1 MSANPKDFKNI
12 IDFIQADPNGPN
24 LIDRLKRL
32 ESQNKQ
38 YSDLQDKE
46 GNYYINLVQEGGGTL
61 GIALVG
67 FTFVLEYCKIRF
79 LKLAGT
85 SAGAINTILLHHL
98 DSPEKAKTPRLFEVI
113 KSQDLKQF
121 VDGNKITKFI
131 ISNILNKT
139 GRVDALGI
147 FFISLLLLLLTVI
160 PILAMIS
167 NSTGTIYLVVVS
179 LFLLFIFLI
188 LRYYSSIKKNKF
200 GLNKGDE
207 FLKFMRN
214 NIPPENINKEEV
226 MANFFK
232 DEALMQEHNIEAF
245 RVSHD
250 QVNREKIAE
259 IQEKANEQ
267 KKRLFRPTHEY
278 KRGYTVIASETVSQN
293 KVEFPRDADLF
304 WTGEGLDQ
312 PDPSEFARAS
322 MSIPIFFKPY
332 IKPIKTSHPN
342 IVKAWKE
349 KMNYGNGNENEIP
362 TEAWFTDGGTLS
374 NFPINIFHNSNVV
387 FARVPVI
394 GVRLQDQK
402 AQKNTSF
409 SSLFSYLYAIF
420 NTARFNY
427 DKSFLRKHSF
437 YQTFCVSNIEV
448 YKSKISW
455 LNFSLGD
462 DEKRKLIIHG
472 VEAALTHLENFDWK
486 KYQIARA
493 EMVVNN
499 ND

>member
-1 MSANPKDFKNI
+1 MSTNPDDFKNI
-12 IDFIQADPNGPN
+12 IDFIQAHPDGPN
-24 LIDRLKRL
+24 LIKRLKQL

-38 YSDLQDKE
+38 YSDLQDKH

-121 VDGNKITKFI
+121 IDGNIITKFI
-131 ISNILNKT
+131 IRNILNKT
-139 GRVDALGI
+139 GRMDAIGI
-147 FFISLLLLLLTVI
+147 IFISLLLLLLTVI

-167 NSTGTIYLVVVS
+167 NATATIYLAVVS
-179 LFLLFIFLI
+179 IFLLLIFLT
-188 LRYYSSIKKNKF
+188 LRYYASIKKNKF
-200 GLNKGDE
+200 GLNKGAE
-207 FLKFMRN
+207 FLKFMRI
-214 NIPPENINKEEV
+214 NIPPENINKSDDLTH
-226 MANFFK
+226 FFK
-232 DEALMQEHNIEAF
+232 EESLMQEHTIEEF
-245 RVSHD
+245 RVSHE
-250 QVNREKIAE
+250 QKESKVIAD
-259 IQEKANEQ
+259 IQEKAKDQN
-267 KKRLFRPTHEY
+267 KRLFRPTHEY
-278 KRGYTVIASETVSQN
+278 KIGYTVIASETVSQN

-322 MSIPIFFKPY
+322 MSIPLFFKPY

-342 IVKAWKE
+342 IIKAWKD

-362 TEAWFTDGGTLS
+362 SEAWFTDGGTLS
-374 NFPINIFHNSNVV
+374 NFPINIFHDPNVV
-387 FARVPVI
+387 FARVPVV
-394 GVRLQDQK
+394 GARLQDQK
-402 AQKNTSF
+402 AIKNTSF
-409 SSLFSYLYAIF
+409 TSLFSYLYAIF
-420 NTARFNY
+420 NTVRFNY
-427 DKSFLRKHSF
+427 DKAFLRKHTF
-437 YQTFCVSNIEV
+437 YQTYCVSNIDV
-448 YKSKISW
+448 YKSDISW

-462 DEKRKLIIHG
+462 TEKRKLIIHG

-486 KYQIARA
+486 KYQLARA

-499 ND
+499 NE